1 MIYLVTDSEGRLVH
15 ICESEQF
22 ALNYIAL
29 YGDDT
34 WTIDSEEMC

>member
-1 MIYLVTDSEGRLVH
+1 MIYLVTDGAGRLVH

-29 YGDDT
+29 YGDESF
-34 WTIDSEEMC
+34 TIDCEEMC